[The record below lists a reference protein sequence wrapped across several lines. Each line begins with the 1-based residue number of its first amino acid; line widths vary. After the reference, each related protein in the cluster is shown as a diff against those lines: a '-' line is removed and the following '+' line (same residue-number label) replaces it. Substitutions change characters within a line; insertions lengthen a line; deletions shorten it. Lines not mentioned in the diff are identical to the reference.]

1 MHLSD
6 AEELPVIAIGENT
19 LEEYRENA
27 IKHGM
32 NAHIAKPLDIDV
44 FMDILRQILIK

>member
-1 MHLSD
+1 MQKSCL
-6 AEELPVIAIGENT
+6 AENT
-19 LEEYRENA
+19 LEEDRKNA

-32 NAHIAKPLDIDV
+32 NAHIANPPDIDV